1 MLFNFQTF
9 VQELRDNTD
18 KKEVVEKYEKFFGA
32 LEGELKDQKR
42 YKEYVASFPSL
53 AYKVPEELQADF
65 DWELLMQLVGASFS
79 SDGLIDTDKDNE
91 DEQALP
97 EFVIS
102 VQSGDQ
108 VVVKKISELRWFQIL
123 RLYEI
128 YAEEQMNLQVL
139 IAEDEKE
146 KDAIIAQRDSRA
158 KRRWLVLENL
168 EKERLQKIDQEER
181 ADKLDDLM
189 WQL

>member
-9 VQELRDNTD
+9 IQELRENPE
-18 KKEVVEKYEKFFGA
+18 KKEVIEKYEKFFGPI
-32 LEGELKDQKR
+32 EGELKDQLR
-42 YKEYVASFPSL
+42 YTEYVTNFAAL
-53 AYKVPEELQADF
+53 AYRVPDELTDDF

-79 SDGLIDTDKDNE
+79 SDGLIENG
-91 DEQALP
+91 DEENPLP
-97 EFVIS
+97 EFIIS

-108 VVVKKISELRWFQIL
+108 VVVKKISELRGFQIL

-128 YAEEQMNLQVL
+128 YAEEQMNLQIL

-146 KDAIIAQRDSRA
+146 KEAIIAQRDSRA
-158 KRRWLVLENL
+158 NRWKLVLENL
-168 EKERLQKIDQEER
+168 EKEKLQKVDKAER

-189 WQL
+189 GQL

>member
-9 VQELRDNTD
+9 VNELRENPE
-18 KKEVVEKYEKFFGA
+18 KKEVVEKYEKFFGPITWD
-32 LEGELKDQKR
+32 LKDQIW
-42 YKEYVASFPSL
+42 YKEYVTPFPSMSYL
-53 AYKVPEELQADF
+53 IPEELENDF
-65 DWELLMQLVGASFS
+65 DWKLLMELVASSFS
-79 SDGLIDTDKDNE
+79 SDWLLEVVDGKDK
-91 DEQALP
+91 P

-108 VVVKKISELRWFQIL
+108 VVVKKVSELRWFQIL

-146 KDAIIAQRDSRA
+146 KAAIEAQRQARVN
-158 KRRWLVLENL
+158 RWKLVLDNMDKDVMSKVAEA
-168 EKERLQKIDQEER
+168 EKEE
-181 ADKLDDLM
+181 KLDDLM
-189 WQL
+189 GQL

>member
-9 VQELRDNTD
+9 VQELRENPE
-18 KKEVVEKYEKFFGA
+18 KKEVVEKYEKFFGSI
-32 LEGELKDQKR
+32 EGELKDQVR
-42 YKEYVASFPSL
+42 YKEYVMQFTTL
-53 AYKVPEELQADF
+53 EYKVPDELKNDF
-65 DWELLMQLVGASFS
+65 DRELLMQLVGASFS
-79 SDGLIDTDKDNE
+79 SDGLIDMDKD
-91 DEQALP
+91 DDASPLP

-128 YAEEQMNLQVL
+128 YAEEQMNLQIL

-146 KDAIIAQRDSRA
+146 KEAIIAQRDSRA
-158 KRRWLVLENL
+158 NRWKLVLENL
-168 EKERLQKIDQEER
+168 EKEKLEKVDQEER
-181 ADKLDDLM
+181 AGKLDNLM
-189 WQL
+189 GQL